1 LLIECVVLSACGGLI
16 GIPVAFGILRLL
28 LASDPG
34 NIPMLGRIHIDAWTL
49 LFTLLC
55 SIIAGILFG
64 LAPALRTKH
73 VDVATKIAAGG
84 RGTSFGLPQNKLRS
98 TLAVLEI
105 ALAFVLLVGAGL
117 LLRSFVKLTRVH
129 PGFDSRNVTI
139 FSVALPEERYKTQ
152 LQVDQ
157 FVNNALRS
165 IHRSSAVTAAAAGT
179 SLPIGPTDYGVFAR
193 SDAPS
198 SVAGFKTAS
207 SQLVTPEYW
216 QALGIALKRGRR
228 FNEADNTS
236 RIPVAIV
243 NEKMAIQYWPD
254 ADVVGKQLNW
264 VTPVG
269 IRVLTIVGVVGDLH
283 QEGLAAPTEPTLYA
297 PMAQSPLPTRS
308 LVFAVRSAVT
318 GSVVAAEIRHAV
330 NETDRALPVFAL
342 QPATELISHS

>member
-1 LLIECVVLSACGGLI
+1 
-16 GIPVAFGILRLL
+16 
-28 LASDPG
+28 
-34 NIPMLGRIHIDAWTL
+34 M
-49 LFTLLC
+49 
-55 SIIAGILFG
+55 
-64 LAPALRTKH
+64 
-73 VDVATKIAAGG
+73 
-84 RGTSFGLPQNKLRS
+84 
-98 TLAVLEI
+98 
-105 ALAFVLLVGAGL
+105 
-117 LLRSFVKLTRVH
+117 
-129 PGFDSRNVTI
+129 
-139 FSVALPEERYKTQ
+139 
-152 LQVDQ
+152 
-157 FVNNALRS
+157 
-165 IHRSSAVTAAAAGT
+165 AAAAGT

-342 QPATELISHS
+342 QPATELISHSVRRERFNTFVVTMFAAGAAVLAVLGLYAVISYRVIHSWHELGIRIAIGATPGTILRMVMAQGCVYVATGVLLGVVAALSLTQFMRSMLFGIDGADGATFIGVIVLLTVVTASATFIPAIRATQVDPIISLRHD